1 MYLVSGY
8 HFTVVMNYRGSSYGL
23 ISPTENKKIA
33 TNTQAVIKAPIKIVK
48 TTGTKKTDQVL
59 ATN

>member
-1 MYLVSGY
+1 
-8 HFTVVMNYRGSSYGL
+8 MNYRGSSYGL

-33 TNTQAVIKAPIKIVK
+33 TKTQAVIKAPIKMVK